1 MVLQVER
8 VRSVTVVS
16 LEGKLNLESCPT
28 VESAIND
35 IPAGSRVL
43 FDLSRLDYVASAGLR
58 LFLLAAKSAARSN
71 GKVALCCL
79 TSNVTQIF
87 RLSGF
92 NTFLQIEADRETAL
106 KKLEA

>member
-1 MVLQVER
+1 MILQVEQVNS
-8 VRSVTVVS
+8 VRVVS
-16 LEGKLNLESCPT
+16 LDGKLNLDGCPV
-28 VESAIND
+28 VESAISE

-58 LFLLAAKSAARSN
+58 LFLQAAKFVARTN
-71 GKVALCCL
+71 GKLALCCL
-79 TSNVTQIF
+79 TSNVSQIF

-92 NTFLQIEADRETAL
+92 NTFLQIEPDRAAAL